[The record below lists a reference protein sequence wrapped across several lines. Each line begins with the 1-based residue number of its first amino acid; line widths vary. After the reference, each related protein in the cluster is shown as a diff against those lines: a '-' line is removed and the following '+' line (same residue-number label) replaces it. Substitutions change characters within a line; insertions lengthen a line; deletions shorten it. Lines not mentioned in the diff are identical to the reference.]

1 MIFVPINNSPIDS
14 SHTTTREVGYFRNV
28 VVYLIK
34 SHLGFDR
41 PNQRRDLLRKKPA
54 MLRRFIIDIRLDLI
68 PTLSNYG
75 LDSHRWRF
83 LVDFE
88 EPFQAVY

>member
-1 MIFVPINNSPIDS
+1 LAS
-14 SHTTTREVGYFRNV
+14 TRIAGGLLFRAFRPQHAKA
-28 VVYLIK
+28 LIK
-34 SHLGFDR
+34 SRLGFDR
-41 PNQRRDLLRKKPA
+41 LNQRWDLLRKKPA

-83 LVDFE
+83 LVDPE